1 MSTPSSL
8 SPVLNTR
15 QGSTSK
21 RPKTAPSRP
30 STERGVGRAP
40 LARYTSRH
48 GRPREV
54 IVRHGL
60 AGSVLVVDRDA
71 VSHGDCLLVAHLC
84 ADEPPEN
91 ARLVCTSYLAD
102 MRNRRMRC
110 RSLSEIDAVTSPLPD
125 ELTLAGG
132 PGCEPGEI
140 SIARDGYEYRLE
152 AVPMGMSIPALRWCR
167 TSRVCPEPDVV
178 SLRQAIAALE
188 AYEPLRT
195 STVQA
200 LASHQADTA
209 LSTAVLGAELSR
221 VQESPIVLNRRLRE
235 VVLAAM
241 RAQGMSMSEMAIR
254 CGRVKRD
261 SKGNESGETSW
272 LARRLG
278 LLAESGQ
285 PAPTPWIHTDVLAL
299 IARRGLGLSPR
310 EVEVS

>member
-8 SPVLNTR
+8 SPVLHPR

-21 RPKTAPSRP
+21 RPKTTPSRP
-30 STERGVGRAP
+30 STERGAGRAP

-54 IVRHGL
+54 IVRRGL

-71 VSHGDCLLVAHLC
+71 ISHGDCLLVAHLC

-102 MRNRRMRC
+102 MRSRRMRC
-110 RSLSEIDAVTSPLPD
+110 RSLTEIDALTSPLPD

-132 PGCEPGEI
+132 PGCEPVETA
-140 SIARDGYEYRLE
+140 IARGGYEYRLE
-152 AVPMGMSIPALRWCR
+152 ALPMGMSIPALRWSR
-167 TSRVCPEPDVV
+167 TSRARPEPEVV

-195 STVQA
+195 STIQA
-200 LASHQADTA
+200 LARHQDDTA
-209 LSTAVLGAELSR
+209 LSTAVIGAELTR

-285 PAPTPWIHTDVLAL
+285 TAPTPWVHTDVLAL